1 MMLLYA
7 VNLAWHS
14 YRLDSQSHSISPRV
28 NRQGAGCVR
37 THPFYIW
44 SDKSQ
49 IQDEY

>member
-28 NRQGAGCVR
+28 NRQGAVYEP
-37 THPFYIW
+37 TPFYIW